1 VKKTL
6 SSFVLSAITT
16 LVLVSWCLAAEDE
29 AAVREMLLKTYPHIS
44 VGEIHG
50 TDIPGL
56 YELEMGPNVVY
67 FYPDKN
73 LMVFGEIWTKE
84 GKSVTATRREQLAAK
99 RVKDI
104 PLDKGIRIGN
114 GKTTIIEFTDPD
126 CSYCRKAFEYL
137 KGRNDTTRYVYFFP
151 MPAHKDAENKAR
163 FILCSSDKAKA
174 YEEVMSGKY
183 DDRKVATCKDDGV
196 AALMKKHKELAS
208 KAGVNGTP
216 TFWINGHVVV
226 GANIPAIESI
236 LKNQKN
242 LN

>member
-1 VKKTL
+1 MKKTL
-6 SSFVLSAITT
+6 VSLVMCTLTAAMVVSS
-16 LVLVSWCLAAEDE
+16 CLAAEDE

-44 VGEIHG
+44 VGEIHA

-84 GKSVTATRREQLAAK
+84 GKSVTAARREQLAAK
-99 RVKDI
+99 RVKEI

-126 CSYCRKAFEYL
+126 CSYCRKASEYL

-183 DDRKVATCKDDGV
+183 DDRRVDTCKDDGV
-196 AALMKKHKELAS
+196 SALMKKHKELAS

-236 LKNQKN
+236 LKNHKN
-242 LN
+242 FN